1 MRQKLPCGHTN
12 QGGAGAGAAAAMT
25 YGAAQ
30 ARLALPTEITEEEPV
45 YVNAKQ
51 YHCILR
57 RRQQRA
63 KAEAENKLIK
73 SRRVRT
79 LPQLTCTC
87 VCCPEPAQLAAVA
100 RCCASS
106 WWSGLSERP

>member
-1 MRQKLPCGHTN
+1 MLLSWGSAVWCCIYRMVWHATIQA
-12 QGGAGAGAAAAMT
+12 GAGAGAAAAMS

-63 KAEAENKLIK
+63 KAEAENRLIK
-73 SRRVRT
+73 TRRVRV
-79 LPQLTCTC
+79 LKPVQPACA
-87 VCCPEPAQLAAVA
+87 VC
-100 RCCASS
+100 S
-106 WWSGLSERP
+106 W

>member
-1 MRQKLPCGHTN
+1 MPY
-12 QGGAGAGAAAAMT
+12 AI
-25 YGAAQ
+25 AQ

-63 KAEAENKLIK
+63 KAEAENRLIK
-73 SRRVRT
+73 TRRVSSACFASTVASRM
-79 LPQLTCTC
+79 QQC
-87 VCCPEPAQLAAVA
+87 VA
-100 RCCASS
+100 
-106 WWSGLSERP
+106 LSERCPWLWTAGPSKW

>member
-1 MRQKLPCGHTN
+1 MMYT
-12 QGGAGAGAAAAMT
+12 
-25 YGAAQ
+25 AAQ

-73 SRRVRT
+73 TRRVRRQCCGRPAGSVLVWKGTPRPISAFHHT
-79 LPQLTCTC
+79 LGP
-87 VCCPEPAQLAAVA
+87 VAV
-100 RCCASS
+100 
-106 WWSGLSERP
+106 